1 MRRTVLDNVKKVV
14 MAAFLASALWTGAH
28 AAGKDILDLA
38 ERYYAGG
45 DYYSAITE
53 VLRYQHFY
61 PSGALY
67 PKSMLLM
74 GKAYCKGNNYQKAL
88 NTFFSCFQDYSG
100 RIEGEEALYLAGFIQ
115 LMKGAPSE
123 AMKTHD
129 LYRVTYRKG
138 AFIEELD
145 RDDCFATALTTDYH
159 GALNQIVKYRERY
172 PLGKYRSDVDR
183 LEALIQ
189 EETARPRRHL
199 WVSVLGS
206 VLIPG
211 FGQFYTGNY
220 AAGFLTL
227 FTNALCVFMIYNG
240 YRLHDTFQMVFFSLA
255 EVVIYQ
261 YNIFGAV
268 RAVDEF
274 NKKRNRDFF
283 NKVRL
288 GITASF

>member
-1 MRRTVLDNVKKVV
+1 MQRKARNRFKKIT
-14 MAAFLASALWTGAH
+14 MAVILASGLWTGAH
-28 AAGKDILDLA
+28 AAGNDILDLA
-38 ERYYAGG
+38 EKHYAGG

-53 VLRYQHFY
+53 VLRYQHFN
-61 PSGALY
+61 PAGPLY
-67 PKSMLLM
+67 PRSMLLM
-74 GKAYCKGNNYQKAL
+74 GKAYYKGNNYQKAL
-88 NTFFSCFQDYSG
+88 NIFFSCFQSYSG
-100 RIEGEEALYLAGFIQ
+100 KVEGEEALYLAGFVQ

-138 AFIEELD
+138 AFLEELD
-145 RDDCFATALTTDYH
+145 RDDCFASALTTDFH
-159 GALNQIVKYRERY
+159 GALTQIMKYRERY
-172 PLGKYRSDVDR
+172 PMGRYRGDLDH
-183 LEALIQ
+183 LEALLR
-189 EETARPRRHL
+189 EETAAPRRYL

-206 VLIPG
+206 IFIPG

-255 EVVIYQ
+255 EVVVYQ
-261 YNIFGAV
+261 YNLYGAV

-274 NKKRNRDFF
+274 NKKRNNDFF
-283 NKVRL
+283 KKVQL
-288 GITASF
+288 SITASF

>member
-1 MRRTVLDNVKKVV
+1 VTGLDRLKKVF
-14 MAAFLASALWTGAH
+14 MAAFLVSALLIGAH
-28 AAGKDILDLA
+28 AAGNDILDLA
-38 ERYYAGG
+38 ERYYIGG

-61 PSGALY
+61 PAGVLY
-67 PKSMLLM
+67 PGSMLLM
-74 GKAYCKGNNYQKAL
+74 GKAYYKGNNYQKAL
-88 NTFFSCFQDYSG
+88 NIFFSCFQGYSG
-100 RIEGEEALYLAGFIQ
+100 KIEGEEALYLAGFIQ
-115 LMKGAPSE
+115 LRKGSPSE
-123 AMKTHD
+123 AMKIHD

-138 AFIEELD
+138 AFMEELD
-145 RDDCFATALTTDYH
+145 RDDCFTSALTTDFH

-172 PLGKYRSDVDR
+172 PLGKYNSDLDR
-183 LEALIQ
+183 LEALLQ
-189 EETARPRRHL
+189 EETAKPQRHL

-206 VLIPG
+206 VFIPG

-255 EVVIYQ
+255 EVIVYQ

-274 NKKRNRDFF
+274 NKKRNHDFF
-283 NKVRL
+283 KKVQL